1 MNADP
6 LAPAAVDRVSDS
18 KVGWLTTIRPD
29 GSPHTTPVWF
39 VFRDPTIAIVSAA
52 SNVKVRNIRGD
63 SRVSIAIDGSAAA
76 PLVAQGTAELA
87 PMTGAHERAFSE
99 KYDGWNIA
107 DESVDGPRVVVEVRV
122 DRWLLRA

>member
-1 MNADP
+1 MTADEVRS
-6 LAPAAVDRVSDS
+6 AIDGVNDS

-39 VFRDPTIAIVSAA
+39 VFRDPVFAIVSAA

-63 SRVSIAIDGSAAA
+63 ARVSIAIDGSAAA
-76 PLVAQGTAELA
+76 PLVAQGTAELV
-87 PMTGAHERAFSE
+87 PMAGVHAREFSE

-107 DESVDGPRVVVEVRV
+107 DESVDGPRAVIQVRV
-122 DRWLLRA
+122 DRWLLRG